1 MGRPPGAPIS
11 SKRRSASSDSPAAE
25 RALMAAVY
33 LIGVRLRVGV
43 RGRGRV
49 GVRVGVRIRAW
60 VRVGVRIRAWVRVGV
75 SDGCG
80 VQPRVPRHAAL
91 VHLVQEIAH
100 LRSVAKGGR

>member
-33 LIGVRLRVGV
+33 LIGVRVRVRVGV
-43 RGRGRV
+43 RGGGRV
-49 GVRVGVRIRAW
+49 G

-80 VQPRVPRHAAL
+80 VPDR
-91 VHLVQEIAH
+91 
-100 LRSVAKGGR
+100 G

>member
-33 LIGVRLRVGV
+33 LIGVRVRV
-43 RGRGRV
+43 R
-49 GVRVGVRIRAW
+49 VRVGVRAW
-60 VRVGVRIRAWVRVGV
+60 VRVGVRTRAWVRVGV

-80 VQPRVPRHAAL
+80 VQPRVPRHAAF

-100 LRSVAKGGR
+100 LRSVAKVGR